1 MSIEVLVPNL
11 PESVSDATLAT
22 WHKQPGDIVN
32 KNDSLVDLETDKV
45 MLEVP
50 APESGILREIRKEN
64 GAVVVAGEVLAV
76 LEPQTVQAQ
85 ATEDAETATPE
96 QATEDTETAAPE
108 THEPAGDE
116 IPALSPSVRRL
127 IFEKNIDPAVIKG
140 TGKNGRI
147 TKTDVLDYLDSHKPP
162 EAESKPVKLEAVP
175 TSAKPEIAKPETPK
189 SAEPAVPSL
198 NLRPEQRV
206 PMTRLRAKIAERLL
220 QAQQNAAMLTT
231 FNEANMQN
239 VIDLRDQYKARFEQ
253 KHHIKLGFMSFFVK
267 ASIEALKRFPAIN
280 ASIDD
285 NDIIYHGYYDIGI
298 AVTTPRGL
306 IVPVLRDAD
315 QLDFAGI
322 EKSIA
327 DFGEKAR
334 NGTLGYDD
342 LKGGTFT
349 ITNGGIFGSML
360 STPILNP
367 PQCAILGMHAIKER
381 PVVENGQIVARPIM
395 YLALSY
401 DHRLVDGREAVQFL
415 VTIKECLEAP
425 AHLLLNI

>member
-1 MSIEVLVPNL
+1 MSIEILVPHL
-11 PESVSDATLAT
+11 PESVSDATLIT
-22 WHKQPGDIVN
+22 WHKQPGDTVI
-32 KNDSLVDLETDKV
+32 KNENLVDLETDKV
-45 MLEVP
+45 VLEVP
-50 APESGILREIRKEN
+50 APESGILVSILKNDGSIVVGGEIL
-64 GAVVVAGEVLAV
+64 GL
-76 LEPQTVQAQ
+76 LEPQILKPG
-85 ATEDAETATPE
+85 DETKTASPE
-96 QATEDTETAAPE
+96 QEQEEQD
-108 THEPAGDE
+108 
-116 IPALSPSVRRL
+116 IPLSPSVRRL
-127 IFEKNIDPAVIKG
+127 IAENALDPSLIKG
-140 TGKNGRI
+140 SGKEGRL
-147 TKTDVLDYLDSHKPP
+147 TKVDILDYLHKNTLQ
-162 EAESKPVKLEAVP
+162 EAHLIAPAASVQPVMTKTV
-175 TSAKPEIAKPETPK
+175 ETPPVIK
-189 SAEPAVPSL
+189 KEVEASGLL

-206 PMTRLRAKIAERLL
+206 AMTRLRAKVAERLL

-231 FNEANMQN
+231 FNEVNMQN
-239 VIDLRDQYKARFEQ
+239 VIDLRNQYKERFDQ
-253 KHHIKLGFMSFFVK
+253 KHHVKLGFMSFFVK

-280 ASIDD
+280 ASIDE

-298 AVTTPRGL
+298 AVSTERGL

-322 EKSIA
+322 EQSIV
-327 DFGEKAR
+327 DFGAKTRAGALTYE
-334 NGTLGYDD
+334 D

-381 PVVENGQIVARPIM
+381 PVVENGQIVIRPIM

-415 VTIKECLEAP
+415 VTIKECLESP

>member
-11 PESVSDATLAT
+11 PESVSDATLIT
-22 WHKQPGDIVN
+22 WHKKPGDTVI
-32 KNDSLVDLETDKV
+32 KNENLVDLETDKV
-45 MLEVP
+45 VLEVP
-50 APESGILREIRKEN
+50 APESGVLSKILKED
-64 GAVVVAGEVLAV
+64 GAVVVGGEILAL
-76 LEPQTVQAQ
+76 LEPQAVAEGQKT
-85 ATEDAETATPE
+85 AETSPE
-96 QATEDTETAAPE
+96 PE
-108 THEPAGDE
+108 EE
-116 IPALSPSVRRL
+116 EESNIPLSPSVRRL
-127 IFEKNIDPAVIKG
+127 IAENALDPSTIKG
-140 TGKNGRI
+140 SGKDGRL
-147 TKTDVLDYLDSHKPP
+147 TKTDVLDYLHKKTLQEAQLIVPSDKAQQEAP
-162 EAESKPVKLEAVP
+162 KEAEKPAPSPAVSKGEAESRGI
-175 TSAKPEIAKPETPK
+175 S
-189 SAEPAVPSL
+189 

-206 PMTRLRAKIAERLL
+206 PMTRLRAKVAERLL

-231 FNEANMQN
+231 FNEVNMQN
-239 VIDLRDQYKARFEQ
+239 VIDLRNQYKERFEK
-253 KHHIKLGFMSFFVK
+253 KHHVKLGFMSFFVK

-298 AVTTPRGL
+298 AVSTERGL

-322 EKSIA
+322 EQSIV
-327 DFGEKAR
+327 DFGAKTR
-334 NGTLGYDD
+334 SGTLTYDD

-381 PVVENGQIVARPIM
+381 PVVENGQIVIRPIM

-415 VTIKECLEAP
+415 VTIKECLESP

>member
-11 PESVSDATLAT
+11 PESISDATLAT
-22 WHKQPGDIVN
+22 WHKKPGDIIN
-32 KNDSLVDLETDKV
+32 KNDNLVDLETDKV
-45 MLEVP
+45 VLEVP
-50 APESGILREIRKEN
+50 APESGILREIRKED
-64 GAVVVAGEVLAV
+64 GAIVVAGEVLAV
-76 LEPQTVQAQ
+76 LDPQDVQTQQAVQAQ
-85 ATEDAETATPE
+85 ETEAV
-96 QATEDTETAAPE
+96 ETAAPE
-108 THEPAGDE
+108 TQEAYSE
-116 IPALSPSVRRL
+116 ATPALSPSVRRM
-127 IFEKNIDPAVIKG
+127 IFEKNIDPAGIKG

-147 TKTDVLDYLDSHKPP
+147 TKTDVLDYLESHKQP
-162 EAESKPVKLEAVP
+162 EAEAELPEPEAAPAPAPAKSEKLKPVE
-175 TSAKPEIAKPETPK
+175 SAA
-189 SAEPAVPSL
+189 PSL

-231 FNEANMQN
+231 FNEVNMQN
-239 VIDLRDQYKARFEQ
+239 VIDLRNQYKARFEQ
-253 KHHIKLGFMSFFVK
+253 KHHVKLGFMSFFVK
-267 ASIEALKRFPAIN
+267 ASIEALKRFPAVN

-322 EKSIA
+322 ERSIA
-327 DFGEKAR
+327 DFGEKGR
-334 NGTLGYDD
+334 NATLGYED

-401 DHRLVDGREAVQFL
+401 DHRLVDGRDAVQFL

>member
-11 PESVSDATLAT
+11 PESVSDATLIT
-22 WHKQPGDIVN
+22 WHKQAGDFVN
-32 KNDSLVDLETDKV
+32 KNENLVDLETDKV
-45 MLEVP
+45 VLEVT
-50 APESGILREIRKEN
+50 APESGILSQILKEN
-64 GAVVVAGEVLAV
+64 GAIVTGGELLAL
-76 LEPQTVQAQ
+76 LES
-85 ATEDAETATPE
+85 ETAQERPVTENKTISAKTPGHND
-96 QATEDTETAAPE
+96 ED
-108 THEPAGDE
+108 
-116 IPALSPSVRRL
+116 IPLSPSVRRL
-127 IFEKNIDPAVIKG
+127 IHENTLEPSLIKG
-140 TGKNGRI
+140 TGKSGRL
-147 TKTDVLDYLDSHKPP
+147 TKTDVLDHLNKQTP
-162 EAESKPVKLEAVP
+162 ATVKTQNATVE
-175 TSAKPEIAKPETPK
+175 TQNIASLQSTATEVKPET
-189 SAEPAVPSL
+189 AIEPTTIAS

-206 PMTRLRAKIAERLL
+206 AMTRLRAKVAERLL

-231 FNEANMQN
+231 FNEVNMQN
-239 VIDLRDQYKARFEQ
+239 VIDLRNQYKARFEQ
-253 KHHIKLGFMSFFVK
+253 KHAVKLGFMSFFVK
-267 ASIEALKRFPAIN
+267 ASIEALKHFPAIN

-285 NDIIYHGYYDIGI
+285 NDIIYHGYYDLGI
-298 AVTTPRGL
+298 AVSTPRGL
-306 IVPVLRDAD
+306 IVPVLHDAD

-334 NGTLGYDD
+334 AGTLTYDD

-349 ITNGGIFGSML
+349 ITNGGVFGSML

-381 PVVENGQIVARPIM
+381 AVVENGLIVIRPIM